1 MSSSSSAPTCASTT
15 KAKTSA
21 SCIASSAE
29 ALTCTEIPSGFDSHP
44 PVSITINL
52 RPPHSHSY
60 WTRSRVTPG
69 VSSTMASRRPM
80 KRLINVDLPTF
91 GRPKIATIGKPRSE
105 RSLSNSQT
113 QSAVSSSVKSVESI
127 KTASI
132 AFARGDAVRV
142 ESIASRAA
150 RDSPTS
156 DAGASISA
164 DLRSARAVISACK

>member
-21 SCIASSAE
+21 SCIASSAD

-60 WTRSRVTPG
+60 CTRSRVTPG
-69 VSSTMASRRPM
+69 VSSTIASRRPI
-80 KRLINVDLPTF
+80 KRLINVDFPTF
-91 GRPKIATIGKPRSE
+91 GRPNIATIGSPSNE
-105 RSLSNSQT
+105 RSFNNSQT

-127 KTASI
+127 NTASS
-132 AFARGDAVRV
+132 ALARGDAVLV
-142 ESIASRAA
+142 ESI
-150 RDSPTS
+150 
-156 DAGASISA
+156 
-164 DLRSARAVISACK
+164 